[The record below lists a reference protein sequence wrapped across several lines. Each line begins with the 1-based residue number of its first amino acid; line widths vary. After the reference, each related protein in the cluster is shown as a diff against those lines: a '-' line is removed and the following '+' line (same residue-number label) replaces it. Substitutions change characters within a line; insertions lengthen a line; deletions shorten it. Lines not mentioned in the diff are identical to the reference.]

1 VGERD
6 SFCPHQQSDLYG
18 IFWFPASSKVR
29 GPGLAGFGTI
39 TLRMRPHPAV
49 LQNIL
54 VKTFT
59 QECEV
64 LRFMVE
70 VRKVNDL
77 RDKADKY
84 PVLTFFCDWLVHPV
98 LSFKSAQGILKG
110 LDDFIAETKRGTAV
124 ADKNITFIGPLVSFA
139 LLQKELA
146 VFLSEHEL
154 DTSVVNGDEWF
165 KFLSL
170 YIDQIERAEI
180 RSENPAKQGLKH
192 IETITIRRSLLT
204 LGAPAASD
212 QKFNFRVVWTF
223 HQGGKATFEIANEL
237 WSPKVPQGVPIP
249 VLNEITEADGTV
261 NRVPLKSDTFFGEK
275 K

>member
-1 VGERD
+1 
-6 SFCPHQQSDLYG
+6 
-18 IFWFPASSKVR
+18 
-29 GPGLAGFGTI
+29 
-39 TLRMRPHPAV
+39 MRPDLTV

-54 VKTFT
+54 ARTFT

-64 LRFMVE
+64 LQLMVE

-77 RDKADKY
+77 RDRADKY

-110 LDDFIAETKRGTAV
+110 LDEFIDATKRGTSV
-124 ADKNITFIGPLVSFA
+124 ADKNIAFIGPLVSFA

-146 VFLSEHEL
+146 VFLSEREL

-165 KFLSL
+165 RFLSL

-180 RSENPAKQGLKH
+180 RSADPVGQGLMH
-192 IETITIRRSLLT
+192 IETITIRKSLLT

-223 HQGGKATFEIANEL
+223 HQGGKAMFEISTEL
-237 WSPKVPQGVPIP
+237 WSPKVPQGVSIP
-249 VLNEITEADGTV
+249 VLNEMTEADGTV
-261 NRVPLKSDTFFGEK
+261 NRVPLKSETVFGEK